1 MSWDTVVVGAGVAGL
16 TAGLRLAQAGQRVAV
31 IAKGVGGTHLAPGTI
46 DVLGYDPERVER
58 PGEAVEALVAERPDH
73 PYAQIG
79 ADTIPRALEWFTGQM
94 AEGPLGPYTYLGGTE
109 ANLMLPTAVGA
120 VKPSALVPE
129 TMAGGEVRHGGR
141 VCVVGFRKLKD
152 FHAALL
158 ADNLNRAGMGI
169 EARAVELDLP
179 SSGPADLNA
188 LALARQ
194 FDKPAF
200 RAEVAGQ
207 LVARLRAD
215 ERLAFPAVLGVA
227 DPHAAWTD
235 LQRQLAH
242 PVFEVPTLPPS
253 VSGMRVFATLRGL
266 FGLAGGRFF
275 GNRPVVGAQLE
286 EGRVTAVLAR
296 GASRDE
302 PFAADHVVLAS
313 GGFASGGLS
322 LDSEWTTRDTCLG
335 LPVAGAPGRDEPRF
349 SPGYFDEHPMAR
361 AGIAVDDELRPL
373 DPGGGR
379 AAENVLVA
387 GATLAGAVPWR
398 EKSGDGISL
407 SSGFRA
413 AELILG
419 GGNGAAGSAQP
430 QPAASEA

>member
-58 PGEAVEALVAERPDH
+58 PGEAVQALVAERPDH

-286 EGRVTAVLAR
+286 GGRVTAVLAR

-302 PFAADHVVLAS
+302 PFAGRPRRARLRRLRLRRPLARLRVDD
-313 GGFASGGLS
+313 A
-322 LDSEWTTRDTCLG
+322 RQ
-335 LPVAGAPGRDEPRF
+335 LPRPAGRRR
-349 SPGYFDEHPMAR
+349 AR
-361 AGIAVDDELRPL
+361 AATSRASAPATSTSTRWRAPASPSTTSCARSSRAAAGPPRTCWWRARPS
-373 DPGGGR
+373 PARCRGGR
-379 AAENVLVA
+379 SP
-387 GATLAGAVPWR
+387 ATA
-398 EKSGDGISL
+398 
-407 SSGFRA
+407 
-413 AELILG
+413 
-419 GGNGAAGSAQP
+419 SA
-430 QPAASEA
+430 